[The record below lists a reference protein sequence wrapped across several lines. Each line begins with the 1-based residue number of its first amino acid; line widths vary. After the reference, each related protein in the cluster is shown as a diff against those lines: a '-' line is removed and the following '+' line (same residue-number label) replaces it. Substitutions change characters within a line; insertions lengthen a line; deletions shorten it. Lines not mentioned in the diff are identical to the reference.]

1 MRFLLLTAAALLPQA
16 SAAAPADSPAPAA
29 EPATIPALERSD
41 ALAQPKCRKPASH
54 NAEVGSAWRAD
65 PLKPQKLT
73 ELPAAQGYM
82 AVYRTIEG
90 CEVPMTVTEYRTGRR
105 P

>member
-16 SAAAPADSPAPAA
+16 SAAALADSPAPAA
-29 EPATIPALERSD
+29 EPATIPALERSS
-41 ALAQPKCRKPASH
+41 ALAQPKCRKPTSY
-54 NAEVGSAWRAD
+54 NADVGSWREA
-65 PLKPQKLT
+65 PVKPQKLN